1 MNGYYK
7 LVIAQLQQHGY
18 TYLRQGKGSHE
29 VWVKGGHVQIVPFNC
44 ASRHTANGIMKACGI
59 SQRF

>member
-7 LVIAQLQQHGY
+7 LVIEQLKKHGF

-29 VWVKGGHVQIVPFNC
+29 IWARGSYHQIVPFNC
-44 ASRHTANGIMKACGI
+44 ASRHTANGIMKDCGI
-59 SQRF
+59 NHRF